1 MLAVRM
7 LVAKLEWLEGLH
19 YWRGGRV
26 AWVAPDVE
34 LAPGPSELSR
44 AQRSLNKLR
53 QYPIAGPQ
61 ALGDA
66 DGWIAE
72 RQSRLELAKWLA
84 TLSAPDLDAVVDSAR
99 AGSRAALETLVNLVA
114 AEGLCV
120 DGLPASPA
128 AGLLACRERAEP
140 LVRERVE
147 DRSFPLPG
155 RALAAL
161 TLGALHRKL
170 ELRAPNAPDLG
181 AEWLERAYRWGRQS
195 GLPEEP
201 ALVTRLLEAPEGM
214 PWAHGVLAA
223 IDPQQPFRLEPLQLR
238 EWLARGVP
246 ARIVMELAEA
256 VRDAAPVADRYLD
269 FRHLLPEEP
278 PQARREAAVIMQRQR
293 QGWVATFR
301 ELLLAYASEAD
312 PSTVRLVTL
321 FALQMLSLAPHT
333 APLVTSIH
341 EALCA
346 GLELPVSLHRAWL
359 ELMVQEHDRLWPGEP
374 AQQGKTLVKQVESL
388 KNWLD
393 TRWSRYG
400 IPVRRLLEATGDPE
414 FVRETV
420 QQDLCRA
427 FLHLELP
434 TAEYYH
440 YILAI
445 AGELDLR
452 QIDSFSWMLHRALR
466 EFPTVAAA
474 RSALQPLIRAVA
486 AAPRAQRAQLL
497 NELLY
502 ELPDSRKGHRE
513 MPARL
518 ARYVPALL
526 RFSPVDEEWEVCSG
540 AIYAV
545 GALDEG
551 MPKHGVRWH
560 AVLLE
565 AVQQWT
571 RAKPALA
578 EYLDELGNC
587 VRLGLALAD
596 GDWELFLIVVQAALN
611 HPPRQPRASLQSGIE
626 ALPRFPAL
634 RAALAQVFP
643 RQPHRCV
650 DLVVRLGLVTRLGTE
665 ILSPLRSLEAP
676 ESAPK
681 AGPPWDEVLHLDP
694 DLEPLVQ
701 WYLRSQEVL
710 GRSSALPAGV
720 ARALELPRKL
730 AGELAHLE
738 RRAAE
743 GAATDGMRVRIDN
756 LRARLDDEAGLQTV
770 MREEVRERLTEIT
783 SEARI
788 AAAEQQVLACYRAR
802 LEQMAGPLP
811 EDLVLTEDWLNAA
824 LLSARITENRHLLKR
839 LLRTCA
845 TGDRRWREQHPEN
858 VRFLQS
864 LADRGVDTEAWQRAH
879 PRRYR
884 CPELPGGVVRLRF
897 EQDPLHILQMGNY
910 FDTCLSFDGCNNYS
924 TVANAC
930 ELNKRV
936 LYARDASGRV
946 IARKLIGINAEGRL
960 IGYSTYSTLS
970 GESGEA
976 VRRLV
981 RHYVGEFAQRCGL
994 GLANEGTV
1002 PRLFAERWY
1011 DDGLRE
1017 WNSDGEPV
1025 VPKRK
1030 QSLPLGAVPEPAGVI
1045 G

>member
-7 LVAKLEWLEGLH
+7 LVAKLAWLEGLH

-66 DGWIAE
+66 EDWMAE
-72 RQSRLELAKWLA
+72 RQTRLELAKWLA

-99 AGSRAALETLVNLVA
+99 AGSRAALERLANLLA
-114 AEGLCV
+114 AEALCV
-120 DGLPASPA
+120 DGFPASPA
-128 AGLLACRERAEP
+128 AGLLGCRERAEP
-140 LVRERVE
+140 LVRERAE
-147 DRSFPLPG
+147 DRSFPLSG

-161 TLGALHRKL
+161 TLGALHHKL
-170 ELRAPNAPDLG
+170 ELRASNALDFG

-201 ALVTRLLEAPEGM
+201 ALVSRLLEAPEGTQ
-214 PWAHGVLAA
+214 WAYRVLAA
-223 IDPQQPFRLEPLQLR
+223 IDPQQPFRLEPLRLQ

-246 ARIVMELAEA
+246 VRTVVELAEA

-269 FRHLLPEEP
+269 FRHLLPEQPRER
-278 PQARREAAVIMQRQR
+278 QAAAVILQRQR

-301 ELLLAYASEAD
+301 ELLLSYVSDVD
-312 PSTVRLVTL
+312 PSAVRLVTT
-321 FALQMLSLAPHT
+321 FAVQMLSLAPYT
-333 APLVTSIH
+333 APLVTRIH
-341 EALCA
+341 EVLRA
-346 GLELPVSLHRAWL
+346 GLELSASLHRAWL

-374 AQQGKTLVKQVESL
+374 VQQGKTPVQRAESL

-393 TRWSRYG
+393 ARWSRYG
-400 IPVRRLLEATGDPE
+400 VPVRRLLEATGHPE
-414 FVRETV
+414 FVREV
-420 QQDLCRA
+420 LHQDLCRA
-427 FLHLELP
+427 FLHLDLP
-434 TAEYYH
+434 GAEYYR
-440 YILAI
+440 YVLSI
-445 AGELDLR
+445 ARELELLQLDGFAWKLDRVLR
-452 QIDSFSWMLHRALR
+452 D
-466 EFPTVAAA
+466 FPAVAAA

-486 AAPRAQRAQLL
+486 AAPREQRAELL

-518 ARYVPALL
+518 AQYVPALL
-526 RFSPVDEEWEVCSG
+526 RFSPVDAAWEVCSG
-540 AIYAV
+540 AIHAA
-545 GALDEG
+545 GALDER
-551 MPKHGVRWH
+551 MPEHGARWH
-560 AVLLE
+560 ALLL
-565 AVQQWT
+565 AGVQQWT
-571 RAKPALA
+571 RARPALA

-596 GDWELFLIVVQAALN
+596 GDWELFLIVVQAALG

-650 DLVVRLGLVTRLGTE
+650 DLVVRLGLVTRLGAE
-665 ILSPLRSLEAP
+665 MLCPLRSLEAP
-676 ESAPK
+676 ERSPA
-681 AGPPWDEVLHLDP
+681 AAPPWGEVLRLDT

-701 WYLRSQEVL
+701 WYLRSQVVL
-710 GRSSALPAGV
+710 GRSSAPPPGV
-720 ARALELPRKL
+720 MRALELPRKL

-738 RRAAE
+738 RRVAE
-743 GAATDGMRVRIDN
+743 GTSADGMRVRIDN
-756 LRARLDDEAGLQTV
+756 LRARLQDEAGLQAD

-802 LEQMAGPLP
+802 LEQIAGPLP
-811 EDLVLTEDWLNAA
+811 EGLVLTEDWLNAA
-824 LLSARITENRHLLKR
+824 LLSAGIMENRHLLKR
-839 LLRTCA
+839 LLRACA
-845 TGDRRWREQHPEN
+845 TGDCRWREQHPEN

-864 LADRGVDTEAWQRAH
+864 LAERGVDPEAWQRAH

-884 CPELPGGVVRLRF
+884 CPELAGGVVRLRF

-936 LYARDASGRV
+936 LYARDTSGRV

-976 VRRLV
+976 VRLLV

-994 GLANEGTV
+994 QLADEGTV

-1017 WNSDGEPV
+1017 WDSGGEPV
-1025 VPKRK
+1025 ARKGK
-1030 QSLPLGAVPEPAGVI
+1030 QSLPLGTVPELTSATG
-1045 G
+1045 